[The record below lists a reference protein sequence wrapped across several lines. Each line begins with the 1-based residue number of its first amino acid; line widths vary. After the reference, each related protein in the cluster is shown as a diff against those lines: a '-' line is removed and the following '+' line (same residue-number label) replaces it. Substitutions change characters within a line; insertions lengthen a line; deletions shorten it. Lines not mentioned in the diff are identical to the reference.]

1 MALQSMAWWEC
12 SSPVGQLLL
21 TAEGKAITGLH
32 FRPSRPGAALRA
44 DAAARA
50 DPPPGAAKSRAPFEA
65 LISQL
70 EEYFAGERRAFKLEL
85 APRGTAFQ
93 REVWAAISDIAYAGT
108 CSYAELAQRIG
119 HERALRAVGQACGA
133 NPLPII
139 VPCHRVL
146 ASHRALGGFTGGVA
160 IKQKLLA
167 LEASA
172 QPFSL
177 TAVGS

>member
-1 MALQSMAWWEC
+1 MALPSQAWWEC
-12 SSPVGQLLL
+12 TSPVGPLLL
-21 TAEGKAITGLH
+21 VSEGKALTGLH
-32 FRPSRPGAALRA
+32 FHAGRAA
-44 DAAARA
+44 
-50 DPPPGAAKSRAPFEA
+50 PPPGAQRTRAPFEA
-65 LISQL
+65 LIAQL

-93 REVWAAISDIAYAGT
+93 REAWAAIADIPYART

-119 HERALRAVGQACGA
+119 HARALRAVGQACGA

-167 LEASA
+167 LEAQA
-172 QPFSL
+172 QPFAL
-177 TAVGS
+177 TALGA